1 MCCQVHVKELSDCVR
16 ELLGKFWTYVRKLT
30 CQPLC
35 QPSNPCLQLG
45 GRAILGSHH
54 NYVSTPWSKLHK
66 YLCDGSPELLVPRP
80 LRPSWS
86 QGLLG
91 WEPCLERTWLQSRKA
106 RPAGLP
112 YSGRRSWNLGRC
124 LNRATWRSENHSFF
138 FEAMFS
144 GLCDESGPFDFGSPC
159 VRASWGAVIPAV
171 FVFGLCFLS
180 SPLVSPFRKL
190 LANHLGSSLKPFLTI
205 QEAEALCV
213 DEEIRRDDG
222 REVVARVERLSRWHA
237 VVLIAIGLLE
247 SLSWTIFGAFQ
258 HDEDPTNVWV
268 ASIPFFISV
277 SWLYSAI
284 RPMVQPI
291 NTSPYDLF
299 VLYGI
304 LFSAAV
310 LRSWG
315 ILHDQIFFGVP
326 LPTNFTSLVLIADLV
341 CAFVGLGTTLAMP
354 LGIPD
359 PAVDKNEIVCRSS
372 FSSRSS
378 RLYLAELTNLQ
389 GYSVS
394 PEDYTSLWR
403 WITFRWLNPLL
414 HQVGVLK

>member
-1 MCCQVHVKELSDCVR
+1 
-16 ELLGKFWTYVRKLT
+16 
-30 CQPLC
+30 
-35 QPSNPCLQLG
+35 
-45 GRAILGSHH
+45 
-54 NYVSTPWSKLHK
+54 
-66 YLCDGSPELLVPRP
+66 
-80 LRPSWS
+80 
-86 QGLLG
+86 
-91 WEPCLERTWLQSRKA
+91 
-106 RPAGLP
+106 
-112 YSGRRSWNLGRC
+112 
-124 LNRATWRSENHSFF
+124 
-138 FEAMFS
+138 MFS
-144 GLCDESGPFDFGSPC
+144 GVCDESGPFDFGSPC

-190 LANHLGSSLKPFLTI
+190 LANHLGSPLKPFLTV

-222 REVVARVERLSRWHA
+222 REVVVMERLSRWHT
-237 VVLIAIGLLE
+237 VVFVAIGLLE
-247 SLSWTIFGAFQ
+247 CLSWTIFGAFQ
-258 HDEDPTNVWV
+258 PYEGPTNVWV
-268 ASIPFFISV
+268 ASIPFLVSV

-284 RPMVQPI
+284 RPIIRPI

-299 VLYGI
+299 ALYGI

-310 LRSWG
+310 LRSCG
-315 ILHDQIFFGVP
+315 ILYDQMLLGVP
-326 LPTNFTSLVLIADLV
+326 PPTNFTTVALVADLV

-372 FSSRSS
+372 FSSKSS
-378 RLYLAELTNLQ
+378 LLHLAELTNFQ

-394 PEDYTSLWR
+394 PEDYTSLWK